1 MKKKILIGTMLVLAI
16 LLLMPSIPAIQQKT
30 IEDKAYDDLVEKIEE
45 IDFKDTKVIRKL
57 LNGFWDEHP
66 ILGFLLFI
74 AWIRMEWGFILE
86 DFSVWIVG
94 EYSSIIIHPLLY
106 IWSQWLIGTAWVMAF
121 LIQVIAYILFIW
133 EPTTHLIE

>member
-1 MKKKILIGTMLVLAI
+1 MKKKILIGSILVLTL

-30 IEDKAYDDLVEKIEE
+30 IEVKVYDDLVKDIKE

-106 IWSQWLIGTAWVMAF
+106 IWSQWLIGTAGVMAF

-133 EPTTHLIE
+133 NPLLI